1 MYKIS
6 LIIPCYN
13 EEGNIK
19 YLFKN
24 LKKLKR
30 YKNLEVI
37 LVDNGSIDLT
47 FKTLSYFKKKNKI
60 LNIKVIKIKKNI
72 GFGNGVFQGFKKS
85 SGQYLC
91 YTHADRET
99 KINDI
104 KKVISLLNKNN
115 KNNVF
120 IKGRRINRKR
130 NHWTLI
136 DEIFSRS
143 CDYVLSLILFS
154 QLIDIHA
161 QPNAF
166 SKDLLKKINYHPK
179 DFLIDA
185 YLLYAA
191 KKMNYKIQRFNV
203 NFNKKSR
210 KYGQGSS
217 DSIFKKLRGGFE
229 HIIGGFKILFKSNI

>member
-1 MYKIS
+1 MKPKYS
-6 LIIPCYN
+6 LVIPCYN
-13 EEGNIK
+13 EEGNIQ
-19 YLFKN
+19 YLFKS
-24 LKKLKR
+24 LRKLNNK
-30 YKNLEVI
+30 YLEII
-37 LVDNGSIDLT
+37 LVDNGSKDLT
-47 FKTLSYFKKKNKI
+47 YKTLNYFKKKNKK
-60 LNIKVIKIKKNI
+60 LNIKILKIKNNI
-72 GFGNGVFQGFKKS
+72 GFGNGVFAGLKKS
-85 SGQYLC
+85 KGKYLC

-99 KINDI
+99 KIIDLQKVFRLIDI
-104 KKVISLLNKNN
+104 NYNSDFL
-115 KNNVF
+115 
-120 IKGRRINRKR
+120 IKGRRVNRIK
-130 NHWTLI
+130 NHWTFL

-143 CDYVLSLILFS
+143 CDILLSLIFFNRL
-154 QLIDIHA
+154 LDIHA

-217 DSIFKKLRGGFE
+217 DNIFKKLRGGFD